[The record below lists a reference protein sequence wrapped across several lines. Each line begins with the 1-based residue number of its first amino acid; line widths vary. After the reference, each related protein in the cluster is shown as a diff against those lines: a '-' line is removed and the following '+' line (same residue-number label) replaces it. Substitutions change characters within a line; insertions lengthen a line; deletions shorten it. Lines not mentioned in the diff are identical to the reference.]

1 MHTLTHND
9 LLVLG
14 LLLDRPTHGYEINR
28 HVKAEGVNTWFD
40 VSPAAVYYSLNKL
53 HQQGL
58 ISETQSGGGRGE
70 KSVYRATERGRE
82 QFFAGM
88 EGALASQQPVRHDY
102 DLGIFFLNKLP
113 QERALGLLEQRVR
126 FLHERQSQLE
136 QQIERKRSTGD
147 ALQVAILEHRAS
159 CTQVESQWL
168 GSIIEHLQ
176 QGALEGDAY
185 RGLMLLSGDL
195 LEFHLPDL
203 VKLIASGKHSGTLSV
218 TDGVHTRTI
227 SFHEGRPVCATS
239 RRPDGDVNDPKQV
252 LQDVYDL
259 FRWQEGSFTLDQRMK
274 PGEACTVLE
283 MSARDLILAG
293 SRWVDNWSAIQQVVP
308 SVETVFERR
317 DGQADPAGL
326 VLTQVE
332 ERVLE
337 ALDGL
342 RDVSDVARMCQLT
355 EFETSK
361 ALYSLSTVGLV
372 RPGDL
377 SKIRLRRVF
386 REFAELMCRATIP
399 YRDSP
404 DDTSCEDEVNQCCQ
418 HLAVRFVNSRIE
430 DQTDPAL
437 GTEGLAKTYR
447 TFLGA
452 QQEVVRQRFG
462 EAVADTLMEQV
473 TSRIS
478 PGLRDAL
485 RDYDLIH
492 PR

>member
-1 MHTLTHND
+1 MQTLTHND

-14 LLLDRPTHGYEINR
+14 LLLDRPMHGYEISR
-28 HVKAEGVNTWFD
+28 HVRDEGVNTWFE
-40 VSPAAVYYSLNKL
+40 VSTAAVYYSLNKL

-58 ISETQSGGGRGE
+58 ISETQPGARRGD
-70 KSVYRATERGRE
+70 KSVYHATERGRE

-88 EGALASQQPVRHDY
+88 EQALASQQAVRYDY
-102 DLGIFFLNKLP
+102 DLGIFFLNKLR
-113 QERALGLLEQRVR
+113 QERALGLLERRVE
-126 FLHERQSQLE
+126 FLRERRALLE
-136 QQIERKRSTGD
+136 QQIERKIRTGE

-159 CTQVESQWL
+159 CAQVETQWL
-168 GSIIEHLQ
+168 ARIIKQLR
-176 QGALEGDAY
+176 QGALEGDTY

-218 TDGVHTRTI
+218 TDGVNTRTI
-227 SFHEGRPVCATS
+227 SFQEGRPVCATS
-239 RRPDGDVNDPKQV
+239 GRQDGDIDRPEQV
-252 LQDVYDL
+252 LQDIYDL

-274 PGEACTVLE
+274 PVEGCTILR
-283 MSARDLILAG
+283 MSARDLILSG
-293 SRWVDNWSAIQQVVP
+293 SRWVDNWAAIQQVVP
-308 SVETVFERR
+308 SVETVFERH
-317 DGQADPAGL
+317 DEAADVADL
-326 VLTQVE
+326 LLTPLE
-332 ERVLE
+332 ERVLG

-342 RDVSDVARMCQLT
+342 HDVSDVARECKLT

-361 ALYSLSTVGLV
+361 ALYSLATVGLA

-404 DDTSCEDEVNQCCQ
+404 DDSSCEDEVNHCCQ
-418 HLAVRFVNSRIE
+418 HLSVRFVNSRIE
-430 DQTDPAL
+430 DQTDPTL
-437 GTEGLAKTYR
+437 GTEGLARTYR

-452 QQEVVRQRFG
+452 QQDVVKQRFG
-462 EAVADTLMEQV
+462 EAVADTLVEQV

-478 PGLRDAL
+478 PSLRDAL
-485 RDYDLIH
+485 REYDLIDSA
-492 PR
+492 